1 LALWSTLQTESVKNL
16 MTLSPRDHSV
26 ELTLPNELGYERI
39 AMACSA
45 SLAKMY
51 GCPEDRIEDLK
62 TVVAEAAI
70 NAMQHGNRGRPDSR
84 VTVKI
89 EVAEGTIH
97 VAVMDEGE
105 GLREE
110 VADPDIERVIEENA
124 PAVGFGLFLMRNL
137 ADRIEFERLSAGGH
151 RVRMAVRMQSKIP
164 MCTPEAHRVAG
175 NQG

>member
-1 LALWSTLQTESVKNL
+1 MTSPPHDQSVDL
-16 MTLSPRDHSV
+16 V
-26 ELTLPNELGYERI
+26 LPNELGYERI

-45 SLAKMY
+45 TLAKMH

-70 NAMQHGNRGRPDSR
+70 NAMQHGNRGRPESR

-89 EVAEGTIH
+89 EVAEDTIH

-110 VADPDIERVIEENA
+110 VADPDIERVIADNA
-124 PAVGFGLFLMRNL
+124 PAVGFGLFLMRKL
-137 ADRIEFERLSAGGH
+137 ADLIEFDRMSEGGH
-151 RVRMAVRMQSKIP
+151 RVRMAVRMGSKAQLRK
-164 MCTPEAHRVAG
+164 PEAHLAVG
-175 NQG
+175 NRG

>member
-1 LALWSTLQTESVKNL
+1 MKIESVKNL

-26 ELTLPNELGYERI
+26 ELIIPNELGYERI

-70 NAMQHGNRGRPDSR
+70 NAMQHGNRGRPESR
-84 VTVKI
+84 VMVKI
-89 EVAEGTIH
+89 EVAEDTIH

-105 GLREE
+105 GLQEE
-110 VADPDIERVIEENA
+110 IADPDIERVIADNA
-124 PAVGFGLFLMRNL
+124 PAVGFGLFLMRKL
-137 ADRIEFERLSAGGH
+137 ADRIEFDQLSEGGH
-151 RVRMAVRMQSKIP
+151 RVRMAVRMQSRGKIGKP
-164 MCTPEAHRVAG
+164 GAHLAAG
-175 NQG
+175 NRG